1 MGLSVSG
8 VGVITLVCSKCNFK
22 LYWYVIGDKSNRNK
36 FSGPPVPSKALA
48 GYDNAQCPR
57 CESPLSISR
66 PRRIKIMTRDEFE
79 EEYVVTKFEVLRR
92 TTLVEEHIKRQI
104 QPIAG
109 VETGEA
115 ASGLNF

>member
-1 MGLSVSG
+1 MGLNVSG

-48 GYDNAQCPR
+48 GYDKAQCPR
-57 CESPLSISR
+57 CEAPLSVAR
-66 PRRIKIMTRDEFE
+66 PRKIEIMTRDEFE

-92 TTLVEEHIKRQI
+92 TTLVEEHIRRQI
-104 QPIAG
+104 EPTAA
-109 VETGEA
+109 VDAGEA
-115 ASGLNF
+115 TSSLNF